1 MLHRIFRSH
10 AMERPNTPA
19 SLTNRLI
26 LPPAHP
32 NGGQRIGTAPSVSCI
47 RCKSFIKFFGIR
59 AAEVET
65 PRGWPGVGK
74 VLICGHEDR
83 GENITAALLGKVL
96 SGGGGPRFLI
106 STRGTL
112 PVVLCFG
119 STKSPLFFVQW
130 TVRSADHRA

>member
-1 MLHRIFRSH
+1 
-10 AMERPNTPA
+10 MERPNSPA

-59 AAEVET
+59 ASEVET

-83 GENITAALLGKVL
+83 GENITDRK
-96 SGGGGPRFLI
+96 
-106 STRGTL
+106 STRLNSSHQIISYAVFCLKKTTTTFITGRSPHLTL
-112 PVVLCFG
+112 
-119 STKSPLFFVQW
+119 TI
-130 TVRSADHRA
+130 A

>member
-1 MLHRIFRSH
+1 
-10 AMERPNTPA
+10 MERPNTPA

-83 GENITAALLGKVL
+83 GENITAALVGKVL
-96 SGGGGPRFLI
+96 SGGGGPRVGVWTWGPL
-106 STRGTL
+106 RG
-112 PVVLCFG
+112 VLSCG
-119 STKSPLFFVQW
+119 EWKMS
-130 TVRSADHRA
+130 